1 MANKRLRKEMFKT
14 ARGLHDLGVMDA
26 GMLRKFDAQ
35 AWDRQIAAD
44 LKTGKLDSLINEARA
59 EFKAARPASFDKP

>member
-14 ARGLHDLGVMDA
+14 ARGLYDLGVMNA
-26 GMLRKFDAQ
+26 ETLRKFDAQ

-44 LKTGKLDSLINEARA
+44 LKAGKLDSLITSARA
-59 EFKAARPASFDKP
+59 EFKSGKAGKL

>member
-14 ARGLHDLGVMDA
+14 ARGLYDLGVMNA
-26 GMLRKFDAQ
+26 ETLRKFDAQ

-44 LKTGKLDSLINEARA
+44 LKAGKLDSLITSTRA
-59 EFKAARPASFDKP
+59 EFKSGKARKL

>member
-14 ARGLHDLGVMDA
+14 ARGLHGLGVMNADT
-26 GMLRKFDAQ
+26 LREFDAQ

-44 LKTGKLDSLINEARA
+44 LKTGKLDNLITSARA
-59 EFKAARPASFDKP
+59 EFKSGKTRKL